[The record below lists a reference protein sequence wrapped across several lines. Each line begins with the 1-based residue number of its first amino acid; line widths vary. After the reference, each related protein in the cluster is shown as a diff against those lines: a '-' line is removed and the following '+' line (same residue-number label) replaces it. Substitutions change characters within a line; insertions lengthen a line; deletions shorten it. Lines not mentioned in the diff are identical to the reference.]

1 MTIINKK
8 LELTTDFVIEKA
20 ADDSSTEELRIR
32 GFANTTTKDRAG
44 DVIPEDTWKS
54 PSALTNYKKNP
65 IILAFHNHSKPIG
78 MAENLSISGKGLEI
92 TAKISKAAGD
102 IYGLI
107 KDGVLKA
114 FSVGFIVKDADYD
127 SKTDIFVVKDLELL
141 EISVVSVPMNQDSLF
156 SLAKAFDNE
165 EDYLEFKKSFIKQEE
180 SVKAESTSEEV
191 TEKSTDSS
199 ESVSE
204 DSKGNLNMDEKQLQE
219 LIAAAAEKAAAS
231 AAEKAAINAAEKAAT
246 SAIELGKTGAEKLL
260 EEVEKRFAEKEQV
273 NLKAVD
279 DLRAELAEKA
289 TEIEALR
296 KSKMQFDEKQTE
308 GKITYAEKEAAV
320 LLSKATGKAITDTKA
335 FQNLVQKYGAHVP
348 SATWELEVSTN
359 MQDEIRRQLVVAPI
373 FSKMINMNGPVMRI
387 PVNPEAGYATWVLE
401 AGYKA
406 ATSSGTAQDHVL
418 KEINL
423 TAYKLATKEFLGV
436 EEDDDSII
444 PLIPVIRDAMV
455 RRQAKAWD
463 KALLL
468 GAGAGADPI
477 KGLTTTASAIT
488 ETVEV
493 LPTAAA
499 TVTDMIALRR
509 KLGTRGLNPSELVY
523 IVSNEVYFDLLEDTA
538 FQTVDKVGPS
548 ATLLTG
554 QVGAIG
560 NTPVLVSGEFVAKA
574 DGEFGAI
581 VVNQNNFLVGNY
593 RGLRVESD
601 YQVEYQQRLL
611 VATQRVG
618 FQQISSVQGNG
629 IANFLWTT

>member
-1 MTIINKK
+1 
-8 LELTTDFVIEKA
+8 
-20 ADDSSTEELRIR
+20 
-32 GFANTTTKDRAG
+32 
-44 DVIPEDTWKS
+44 
-54 PSALTNYKKNP
+54 
-65 IILAFHNHSKPIG
+65 
-78 MAENLSISGKGLEI
+78 
-92 TAKISKAAGD
+92 
-102 IYGLI
+102 
-107 KDGVLKA
+107 
-114 FSVGFIVKDADYD
+114 
-127 SKTDIFVVKDLELL
+127 
-141 EISVVSVPMNQDSLF
+141 
-156 SLAKAFDNE
+156 
-165 EDYLEFKKSFIKQEE
+165 
-180 SVKAESTSEEV
+180 
-191 TEKSTDSS
+191 
-199 ESVSE
+199 
-204 DSKGNLNMDEKQLQE
+204 
-219 LIAAAAEKAAAS
+219 
-231 AAEKAAINAAEKAAT
+231 
-246 SAIELGKTGAEKLL
+246 
-260 EEVEKRFAEKEQV
+260 
-273 NLKAVD
+273 
-279 DLRAELAEKA
+279 
-289 TEIEALR
+289 
-296 KSKMQFDEKQTE
+296 MQFDEKQTE

-320 LLSKATGKAITDTKA
+320 LLSKATGKAITDTKT

-359 MQDEIRRQLVVAPI
+359 MQDEIRRQLVVAPV

-477 KGLTTTASAIT
+477 KGLTTTASAVT

-499 TVTDMIALRR
+499 TVADMIALRR

-593 RGLRVESD
+593 KGLRVESD